1 MPTEAALLA
10 RLGGALASEARAGI
24 LCALLGGT
32 AHTNTELAH
41 HLALSPSS
49 ISEHVGVLLDAG
61 LVEVAA
67 QGRHRYVRLADA
79 RTAELL
85 EHLGVMAGR
94 GVPSPGRSVPAPL
107 AYARSCYGH
116 LAGAL
121 GVRVNDGL
129 RAAGALTTAD
139 DGTLAV
145 TTRGHQIF
153 TAVGITTTARGRPVV
168 RACLDWTERRQHLAG
183 SLADDLLTVW
193 LRDRWVLRHPSHPRA
208 LQLTALGRRSLHSTF
223 SIEAP

>member
-10 RLGGALASEARAGI
+10 RLGGALASEARSGI
-24 LCALLGGT
+24 LCALLGRT

-41 HLALSPSS
+41 HLSLSPSS

-85 EHLGVMAGR
+85 EHLGVVAGR
-94 GVPSPGRSVPAPL
+94 GVVHPARSVPAPL

-116 LAGAL
+116 LAGTL
-121 GVRVNDGL
+121 GVHVYERLIAAAALATGVDGTVAVTAQGRAL
-129 RAAGALTTAD
+129 FAAAGIATTS
-139 DGTLAV
+139 
-145 TTRGHQIF
+145 
-153 TAVGITTTARGRPVV
+153 RGRPVV

-183 SLADDLLTVW
+183 SLADDLLTAW

-223 SIEAP
+223 AIEAP